1 MPKMLENISLKN
13 FKAFNSLENL
23 DIKPITILSGTNS
36 CGKSS
41 LLQSILLLKQTLE
54 SQSLD
59 QTLLLNGRFA
69 RLGTFENIIFHKK
82 PENKVELKFSF
93 SIRKED
99 FPSFQRKR
107 ILPLDMFLRD
117 LFPSKRLRSMGDK
130 PIEYSISYKVVLK
143 TIVSKSKKYHLKPV
157 LVDEIELI
165 TKTIG
170 KEKEIISQ
178 AFVKAS
184 HKENESYELSWENV
198 TRYYRTVDNDEETE
212 YKGNKI
218 VKIEFS
224 NLFPTVISSPDA
236 EEVRHKSSYRD
247 AYIVLRRA
255 NDFLQSLLSSY
266 SYIGPLREEPSRR
279 YIYENEIIEIGN
291 KGENAAYIY
300 LSESDK
306 SVSEHYFYNSK
317 NDSFEKAD
325 KKLKLSEAVQKWL
338 DLMNIK
344 KFSPEPQQEIIY
356 LNLNASP
363 LDSTRVSIADVGF
376 GVSQVFPIVLE
387 GLRMPRGSTLLLEQP
402 EIHLHPNLQMDMAD
416 YFISLAL
423 SGKRVVVET
432 HSDHII
438 NRLVRR
444 IVEDETSKLGQL
456 IKIYFVG
463 LTENGSSCEEICI
476 DETLGIVNW
485 PDSFFDQV
493 AKEQQKIMLA
503 GLKKRKASKNK

>member
-1 MPKMLENISLKN
+1 MLDNISLKN
-13 FKAFNSLENL
+13 FKAFSSLENL
-23 DIKPITILSGTNS
+23 EIKPITILSGTNS

-69 RLGTFENIIFHKK
+69 RLGTFDNIIFHKD

-99 FPSFQRKR
+99 FPSFQRRR
-107 ILPLDMFLRD
+107 ILPLDIFLRE
-117 LFPSKRLRSMGDK
+117 LFPSEESSRNAREKAN
-130 PIEYSISYKVVLK
+130 EYSISYKVVLK
-143 TIVSKSKKYHLKPV
+143 TVVSRSKKYQLKPV
-157 LVDEIELI
+157 LIDEIELI
-165 TKTIG
+165 TKTKG
-170 KEKEIISQ
+170 KDNEIIFES
-178 AFVKAS
+178 FVKAN
-184 HKENESYELSWENV
+184 HKEGDSYELSWRNIK
-198 TRYYRTVDNDEETE
+198 RYYRSPDNEEELET
-212 YKGNKI
+212 KGDRI

-224 NLFPTVISSPDA
+224 NLFPTGISILEND
-236 EEVRHKSSYRD
+236 EIRHKSSYRD
-247 AYIVLRRA
+247 AYIMLRRA
-255 NDFLQSLLSSY
+255 NDFLQSLLNSY

-300 LSESDK
+300 LSEGEK
-306 SVSEHYFYNSK
+306 FIPEHYFYNSK
-317 NDSFEKAD
+317 NDSFEKSD

-356 LNLNASP
+356 LNLNASH

-387 GLRMPRGSTLLLEQP
+387 GLRMPKGSTLLLEQP

-423 SGKRVVVET
+423 SGKRVVIET

-463 LTENGSSCEEICI
+463 LTESGSLCEEICI

-503 GLKKRKASKNK
+503 GLKKRRALKNK

>member
-1 MPKMLENISLKN
+1 MLENISLKN
-13 FKAFNSLENL
+13 FKAFSSLEDL
-23 DIKPITILSGTNS
+23 EIKPITVLSGTNS

-59 QTLLLNGRFA
+59 QALLLNGRFA

-82 PENKVELKFSF
+82 SENKVELKFSF

-107 ILPLDMFLRD
+107 ILPLDLFLRE
-117 LFPSKRLRSMGDK
+117 LFPSEESSKASRDK
-130 PIEYSISYKVVLK
+130 ATEYFISYKAVLK
-143 TIVSKSKKYHLKPV
+143 TVISKSRKYQLKPV
-157 LVDEIELI
+157 VIDEIELT
-165 TKTIG
+165 TKTKG
-170 KEKEIISQ
+170 
-178 AFVKAS
+178 
-184 HKENESYELSWENV
+184 KENEIIFESFVRANHKEGDSYELCWENLSR
-198 TRYYRTVDNDEETE
+198 RYYITVDNDEEIE
-212 YKGNKI
+212 NKGNKI

-224 NLFPTVISSPDA
+224 NLFPTGISSPES
-236 EEVRHKSSYRD
+236 EEIRHKSSYRD

-300 LSESDK
+300 LSESEK
-306 SVSEHYFYNSK
+306 LISEHYFYNPK
-317 NDSFEKAD
+317 NDSFEKAE
-325 KKLKLSEAVQKWL
+325 KKLKLSEALQRWL

-444 IVEDETSKLGQL
+444 IVEDETSKLGRL

-463 LTENGSSCEEICI
+463 LTESGSLCEEICI

>member
-291 KGENAAYIY
+291 MGENAAYI
-300 LSESDK
+300 
-306 SVSEHYFYNSK
+306 
-317 NDSFEKAD
+317 
-325 KKLKLSEAVQKWL
+325 
-338 DLMNIK
+338 
-344 KFSPEPQQEIIY
+344 
-356 LNLNASP
+356 
-363 LDSTRVSIADVGF
+363 
-376 GVSQVFPIVLE
+376 
-387 GLRMPRGSTLLLEQP
+387 
-402 EIHLHPNLQMDMAD
+402 
-416 YFISLAL
+416 
-423 SGKRVVVET
+423 
-432 HSDHII
+432 
-438 NRLVRR
+438 
-444 IVEDETSKLGQL
+444 
-456 IKIYFVG
+456 
-463 LTENGSSCEEICI
+463 
-476 DETLGIVNW
+476 
-485 PDSFFDQV
+485 
-493 AKEQQKIMLA
+493 
-503 GLKKRKASKNK
+503 